1 MISTTKIKPK
11 RMGERKKGKKE
22 RKKDAETHIKK
33 FFSKLSIKFSFLFLP
48 ERGGRNVG

>member
-11 RMGERKKGKKE
+11 EWGNGRKE
-22 RKKDAETHIKK
+22 RKKERRRNSYKEVFLKTFHQVP
-33 FFSKLSIKFSFLFLP
+33 FFLL